1 MKIGIVAHP
10 LKSKAPEALGRIRK
24 ALEGRGNELQM
35 EAETAQLVG
44 EEGVEK
50 FWEGVDLVISL
61 GGDGTL
67 LNALHKMGGCPAPVA
82 GVNIGTLGFLTTCQ
96 DDEIEEFARVLERGE
111 QEIVERSML
120 SVKMEEEGRGA
131 REFMALNEVV
141 LMRGETGR
149 LVSLEARVNGDLLNH
164 YRADGLLVATP
175 TGSTAYSLAAGGPL
189 ISPRAKVFVLS
200 PICPHS
206 LSNRSLVVSD
216 DSVVEILP
224 DGGNNEPILFTV
236 DGRQVLRLAKGCV
249 VRVEKAKHSLRL
261 VRMPGHS
268 FYGTLRRK
276 LRWHGGAESEE

>member
-1 MKIGIVAHP
+1 
-10 LKSKAPEALGRIRK
+10 
-24 ALEGRGNELQM
+24 M
-35 EAETAQLVG
+35 EAQTAQLVG

-67 LNALHKMGGCPAPVA
+67 LNALHQMGGCPAPVA

-96 DDEIEEFARVLERGE
+96 DEEIEEFAGVLERGE

-120 SVKMEEEGRGA
+120 SVKMEEEGHGA

-149 LVSLEARVNGDLLNH
+149 LVSLEARVDGDLLNH

-189 ISPRAKVFVLS
+189 ISPRAQVFVLS

-206 LSNRSLVVSD
+206 LSNRSLVVGD
-216 DSVVEILP
+216 DSVVEIQP

-268 FYGTLRRK
+268 FYGTLRHK
-276 LRWHGGAESEE
+276 LRWHGGAESED